1 MWIILIVILTIW
13 EIFWTY
19 HACWIASKLNEKKTF
34 LFFLVFNLLGI
45 PEIIY
50 IYRKKRELDQLE
62 KND

>member
-50 IYRKKRELDQLE
+50 IYRKQSEFDQLE

>member
-1 MWIILIVILTIW
+1 MGIILIVILTIW

-50 IYRKKRELDQLE
+50 IYRKKREFDQLE

>member
-50 IYRKKRELDQLE
+50 IYRKKSEFDQLE

>member
-50 IYRKKRELDQLE
+50 IYRKKGEFDQLE